1 MTYQEMKVTI
11 PGKTFTQFGKKIL
24 ISQIQFSTLE
34 AIFEVDEAVQ
44 RKLDLK
50 RRSEIR
56 EFIIESVAEGDFY
69 FSPFIFSSRGNIK
82 EVPDG
87 GELPPGSKIY
97 ILDGQHRTLG
107 LVSAISHLRARKE
120 TEEELGNFTEAKN
133 LQIQIDKLK
142 TYPVSLQIYLD
153 LETKEEKQLF
163 NDINTKRKEPHV
175 GLVMQYDQRDEYAEL
190 TRQIA
195 GQLEN
200 QMEIDSKL
208 SRITVNSSAI
218 TSLTVMRR
226 CLIALFEGSLTY
238 SNGNQVNDGGLSRDR
253 VVSVATMF
261 FESWLEIF
269 PKKMSDRK
277 IHTAGYTGIQIAL
290 AQTVYQI
297 HKHYDISYE
306 EAINKLLLLKVACS
320 WKHDDPL
327 YVHIYDPVKKRIINH
342 STTNAM
348 QRTAL
353 GFKRKIEQEGEKIHD
368 TK

>member
-1 MTYQEMKVTI
+1 MAYQEMKVTI

-34 AIFEVDEAVQ
+34 AIFEVDDAVQ

-50 RRSEIR
+50 RRTEIR

-87 GELPPGSKIY
+87 GELPPGCKIY

-107 LVSAISHLRARKE
+107 LLSAISHLRARKE
-120 TEEELGNFTEAKN
+120 TEEEIGNFTEAKK
-133 LQIQIDKLK
+133 LQSQIDKLK
-142 TYPVSLQIYLD
+142 TYPVSIQIYLN
-153 LETKEEKQLF
+153 LQTKEEKQLF

-190 TRQIA
+190 TRMIA
-195 GQLEN
+195 GQLDN
-200 QMEIDSKL
+200 VMEIESKL
-208 SRITVNSSAI
+208 SRITVTSSAL
-218 TSLTVMRR
+218 TSLTIMRR
-226 CLIALFEGSLTY
+226 CLIALFEGSLT
-238 SNGNQVNDGGLSRDR
+238 SNGNKVNGGEMTRDR
-253 VVSVATMF
+253 IVTVAILF

-269 PKKMSDRK
+269 PKKMVDRK
-277 IHTAGYTGIQIAL
+277 KYTSGYTGIQIAL
-290 AQTVYQI
+290 AQTVYQL
-297 HKHYDISYE
+297 HKHYEISYE
-306 EAINKLLLLKVACS
+306 EAINKMLLLKVACS

-327 YVHIYDPVKKRIINH
+327 YSHIYDPVKKRIINH
-342 STTNAM
+342 SATNAM

-353 GFKRKIEQEGEKIHD
+353 GFKRKIEQEGGQRYD